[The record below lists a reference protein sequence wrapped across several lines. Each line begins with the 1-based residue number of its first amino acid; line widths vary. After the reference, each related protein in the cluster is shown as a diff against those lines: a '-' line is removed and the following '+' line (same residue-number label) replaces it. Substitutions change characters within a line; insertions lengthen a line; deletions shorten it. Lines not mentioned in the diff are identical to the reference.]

1 MCASTIKTRT
11 FVTCNLRSS
20 SQPAFSDARRRT
32 VEDRSSP
39 NIGNWDGNVFAANR
53 LGGDHEIQFGVQFKK
68 GSSNRVETLGGDVL
82 AGFVRDRA
90 NRALFV
96 RPGVQSFDMRYA
108 SAYVQDIYTRGR
120 LSLKLGA
127 RLDSQAGKNKPS
139 AIPANSVIPDLM
151 PAVDFPGTEAFPTW
165 NNLSPRLGLT
175 YDVTG
180 DGRTYARAGYSR
192 YYSRLEREWVT
203 FTNASGTSQLHLPW
217 FDANNDRFVQTNEI
231 DTDRILSL
239 SNYNP
244 GEPGALT
251 SANVVDRSI
260 AAPATDEL
268 ILGIE
273 REVIPDF
280 AFGAHF
286 IFRRFTN
293 MVWEDWAHAG
303 ISTPYVG
310 VDSSDFVPA
319 IVEFEGQE
327 LTYYE
332 LPFVRPAGEILE
344 NWPDYRRRYRAIEL
358 SGRKRL
364 SNRWMLNFGLTWSD
378 LREYFDSDAAVFD
391 PTNVEIRRGNPI
403 ASGGSFSQGMDSRWN
418 LKLNGMFEL
427 PAGFHLAG
435 MLNAR
440 QGFIFQ
446 KVYWVERRSGG
457 IGSGRVFLQPLG
469 DSRLEDLWLV
479 DIRVEKTFDI
489 GRSRLS
495 AIMDV
500 FNLLNSATVLAR
512 EPRQNVPSANRVY
525 DILSP
530 RVVRFGA
537 RWAF

>member
-1 MCASTIKTRT
+1 
-11 FVTCNLRSS
+11 
-20 SQPAFSDARRRT
+20 
-32 VEDRSSP
+32 
-39 NIGNWDGNVFAANR
+39 
-53 LGGDHEIQFGVQFKK
+53 
-68 GSSNRVETLGGDVL
+68 
-82 AGFVRDRA
+82 
-90 NRALFV
+90 
-96 RPGVQSFDMRYA
+96 
-108 SAYVQDIYTRGR
+108 
-120 LSLKLGA
+120 
-127 RLDSQAGKNKPS
+127 
-139 AIPANSVIPDLM
+139 
-151 PAVDFPGTEAFPTW
+151 
-165 NNLSPRLGLT
+165 
-175 YDVTG
+175 
-180 DGRTYARAGYSR
+180 
-192 YYSRLEREWVT
+192 
-203 FTNASGTSQLHLPW
+203 
-217 FDANNDRFVQTNEI
+217 
-231 DTDRILSL
+231 
-239 SNYNP
+239 
-244 GEPGALT
+244 
-251 SANVVDRSI
+251 
-260 AAPATDEL
+260 
-268 ILGIE
+268 
-273 REVIPDF
+273 
-280 AFGAHF
+280 
-286 IFRRFTN
+286 
-293 MVWEDWAHAG
+293 
-303 ISTPYVG
+303 
-310 VDSSDFVPA
+310 
-319 IVEFEGQE
+319 
-327 LTYYE
+327 
-332 LPFVRPAGEILE
+332 
-344 NWPDYRRRYRAIEL
+344 
-358 SGRKRL
+358 
-364 SNRWMLNFGLTWSD
+364 MLNFGLTWSD